1 MSLDPSHWLHQEL
14 ATPRSFAKWT
24 GRPNG
29 IVGGVG
35 QHPSIFGPLGITSR
49 TPFRG
54 LWVCGDSIHPGEGTA
69 GVSQSALM
77 ACRQLMA
84 NRGYEINVEN

>member
-1 MSLDPSHWLHQEL
+1 MWLHKEL

-29 IVGGVG
+29 IVGGLG
-35 QHPSIFGPLGITSR
+35 QHPTIFGPFGFSSR

-54 LWVCGDSIHPGEGTA
+54 LWLCGDSIYPGEGTA
-69 GVSQSALM
+69 GVSQSSM
-77 ACRQLMA
+77 MVCRQLMA
-84 NRGYEINVEN
+84 NRGARIDIAN